1 MNANITN
8 TTFTFSCNSL
18 NSSAKF
24 VVNVVFSLQ
33 YCVSRLLLI
42 FFLSLLGGG
51 WGHTSCFYVDVLP
64 MILNAPNLWWYWIVT
79 ISQVWWSWLVAC
91 SCHPWGKLI
100 PQKEMGWAVPATMLL
115 HGRKLSV
122 YMRLEAGGDFSTT
135 CAQETACQMSDFP
148 SGGLPGASQKGTG
161 VVVKYYSLTFYL
173 LRDQT
178 GAK

>member
-1 MNANITN
+1 MGTHILLLCRHVANYTECTKPLVI
-8 TTFTFSCNSL
+8 L
-18 NSSAKF
+18 NSDHLSGLMIVAGGMHR
-24 VVNVVFSLQ
+24 SLAPA
-33 YCVSRLLLI
+33 I
-42 FFLSLLGGG
+42 PEGNLS
-51 WGHTSCFYVDVLP
+51 P
-64 MILNAPNLWWYWIVT
+64 R
-79 ISQVWWSWLVAC
+79 
-91 SCHPWGKLI
+91 GK
-100 PQKEMGWAVPATMLL
+100 WAVPATMLL

-135 CAQETACQMSDFP
+135 CTQETACQMSDFP